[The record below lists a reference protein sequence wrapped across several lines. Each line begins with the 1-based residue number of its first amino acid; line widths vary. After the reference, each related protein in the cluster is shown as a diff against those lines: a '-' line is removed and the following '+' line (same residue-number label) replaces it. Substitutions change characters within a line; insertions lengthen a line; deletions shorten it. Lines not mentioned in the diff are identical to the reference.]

1 MNLPQLY
8 LASTSPRRRELLA
21 QLGISVEVVPQDVP
35 ENRWASESPESYVKR
50 LALEKA
56 RSGLNGLGDKSLRPV
71 LGADT
76 AVVVGDDVLGK
87 PTDKADAMAMLQRLS
102 GRSHRVL
109 SAVAVVG
116 RDDLGQDREEVRI
129 SESIVTFRPI
139 TEKECEAYWNTGEPK
154 DKAGAYAIQG
164 LAAIF
169 IERIEGSYSGVMGLP
184 LFETGELLRKFGIEI
199 LERLNLK

>member
-1 MNLPQLY
+1 MPLPDLF
-8 LASTSPRRRELLA
+8 LASSSPRRRELLT
-21 QLGISVEVVPQDVP
+21 QLGLQFTVISQAVP
-35 ENRWASESPESYVKR
+35 EHRLPEESPEDYVQR

-56 RSGLNGLGDKSLRPV
+56 RAGFDQLADEVLRPV

-76 AVVVGDDVLGK
+76 TVVVDDDILGK
-87 PTDKADAMAMLQRLS
+87 PSGRLEALEMLARLS

-116 RDDLGQDREEVRI
+116 RDNLGQDRPNVKTGVRL
-129 SESIVTFRPI
+129 SESWVTFRVI
-139 TEKECEAYWNTGEPK
+139 TEEEREAYWASGEPA

-169 IERIEGSYSGVMGLP
+169 IERLEGSYSGVMGLP
-184 LFETGELLRKFGIEI
+184 LFETSELLGEFGIHV
-199 LERLNLK
+199 L

>member
-1 MNLPQLY
+1 MPLPDLY
-8 LASTSPRRRELLA
+8 LASSSPRRRELLT
-21 QLGISVEVVPQDVP
+21 QLGLQFTVISQAVP
-35 ENRWASESPESYVKR
+35 EHRPPEESPEDYVQR

-56 RSGLNGLGDKSLRPV
+56 RAGFDQLADEVLRPV

-76 AVVVGDDVLGK
+76 TVVVDDDILGK
-87 PTDKADAMAMLQRLS
+87 PSGKLEALEMLARLS

-116 RDDLGQDREEVRI
+116 RDNLGQDRPNVKTGVRL
-129 SESIVTFRPI
+129 SESRVTFRVI
-139 TEKECEAYWNTGEPK
+139 TEEEREAYWVSGEPT

-169 IERIEGSYSGVMGLP
+169 IERLEGSYSGVMGLP
-184 LFETGELLRKFGIEI
+184 LFETSELLGEFGIHA
-199 LERLNLK
+199 L